1 MLLIC
6 ADTVPQTKLS
16 YLAFRLAAFETF
28 KLIEFA
34 QQTGQEFRDPF
45 GYLTEVPFL
54 REVAP
59 QVQLSLLAETWA
71 KLTSPHQEHGT
82 LIDESVLYAVC
93 ETAAR
98 IMEQIPELFSSFT
111 ETGPVKF
118 LNQPDKQLVRD
129 LRALHLE
136 LANEGDFL
144 LIGQFQDLDP
154 QEASNYKKQFR
165 MSDEY
170 LEPMFEVLS
179 RWKISPEI
187 HTKFAGLFHDEEL
200 AELLPILK
208 LATASVRQVGPDGA
222 TS

>member
-6 ADTVPQTKLS
+6 ADTVPQNKLS

-59 QVQLSLLAETWA
+59 QVQLSLLADTWA
-71 KLTSPHQEHGT
+71 KLTSPHTEHAT
-82 LIDESVLYAVC
+82 LLDESVLYAVC

-98 IMEQIPELFSSFT
+98 MMEQIPELFSSFT

-118 LNQPDKQLVRD
+118 LNLPDKQLIRD
-129 LRALHLE
+129 LRTLHLE
-136 LANEGDFL
+136 LSNEGDFL
-144 LIGQFQDLDP
+144 LISQFQDLDP
-154 QEASNYKKQFR
+154 DEAANYKKQFR
-165 MSDEY
+165 MSEDY
-170 LEPMFEVLS
+170 LEPLFDVLG
-179 RWKISPEI
+179 RWQVSPDIQE
-187 HTKFAGLFHDEEL
+187 KFSGLFNAEEL
-200 AELLPILK
+200 AELTPILK
-208 LATASVRQVGPDGA
+208 LATSGIRQLG
-222 TS
+222 S

>member
-6 ADTVPQTKLS
+6 ADTVPQNKLS

-59 QVQLSLLAETWA
+59 QVQLSLLADTWA
-71 KLTSPHQEHGT
+71 KLTSPHKEHAT
-82 LIDESVLYAVC
+82 LLDESVLYAVC

-98 IMEQIPELFSSFT
+98 MMEQIPELFSSFT

-118 LNQPDKQLVRD
+118 LNLPDKQLIRD
-129 LRALHLE
+129 LRTLHLE
-136 LANEGDFL
+136 LSNEGDFL
-144 LIGQFQDLDP
+144 LISQFQDLDP
-154 QEASNYKKQFR
+154 DEAANYKKQFR
-165 MSDEY
+165 MSEDY
-170 LEPMFEVLS
+170 LEPMFDVLG
-179 RWKISPEI
+179 RWQLSSDIQE
-187 HTKFAGLFHDEEL
+187 KFAGLFNAEEL
-200 AELLPILK
+200 IELTPILK
-208 LATASVRQVGPDGA
+208 LATSGIRQLG
-222 TS
+222 S

>member
-6 ADTVPQTKLS
+6 ADTVPHNKLS

-54 REVAP
+54 RGVAP
-59 QVQLSLLAETWA
+59 QVQLSLLAETWT
-71 KLTSPHQEHGT
+71 KLVSPHQEHAT
-82 LIDESVLYAVC
+82 LLDEGVLYAVC

-98 IMEQIPELFSSFT
+98 IMEQIPELFPSFT

-129 LRALHLE
+129 LRTLHLE
-136 LANEGDFL
+136 LSNEGDFL
-144 LIGQFQDLDP
+144 LISQFQDLDP
-154 QEASNYKKQFR
+154 IEATKYKQQFR
-165 MSDEY
+165 MSEDY
-170 LEPMFEVLS
+170 LEPMFDVLG
-179 RWKISPEI
+179 RWQSSPDI
-187 HTKFAGLFHDEEL
+187 QHKLSGLFNNDEL
-200 AELLPILK
+200 VELLPILK
-208 LATASVRQVGPDGA
+208 LATTGIRQLGA
-222 TS
+222 

>member
-6 ADTVPQTKLS
+6 ADTVPQNKLS

-54 REVAP
+54 REVVP
-59 QVQLSLLAETWA
+59 QVQLSLLATTWS
-71 KLTSPHQEHGT
+71 KLMSPHDEHAT
-82 LIDESVLYAVC
+82 LLDESVLYAVC

-98 IMEQIPELFSSFT
+98 MMEQIPELFPSFT

-129 LRALHLE
+129 LRTLHLE
-136 LANEGDFL
+136 LSNEGDFL
-144 LIGQFQDLDP
+144 LISQFQDLDP
-154 QEASNYKKQFR
+154 DEAVNYKKQFR
-165 MSDEY
+165 MSEDY
-170 LEPMFEVLS
+170 LEPMFEVLG
-179 RWKISPEI
+179 RWQFCPDIQQ
-187 HTKFAGLFHDEEL
+187 KFSGLFNDEEL
-200 AELLPILK
+200 VELMPILR
-208 LATASVRQVGPDGA
+208 LATTGVRQLGP
-222 TS
+222 

>member
-6 ADTVPQTKLS
+6 ADTVPQNKLS

-54 REVAP
+54 RGVAP

-71 KLTSPHQEHGT
+71 KLQSPHDEHAT
-82 LIDESVLYAVC
+82 LLDESVVYAVC

-98 IMEQIPELFSSFT
+98 MMEQIPELFASFT

-118 LNQPDKQLVRD
+118 LSQPDKLLVRE

-136 LANEGDFL
+136 LSNEGDFL
-144 LIGQFQDLDP
+144 LISQFQDLDP
-154 QEASNYKKQFR
+154 QEAANYKKQFR
-165 MSDEY
+165 MSEDY
-170 LEPMFEVLS
+170 LEPMFDVLG
-179 RWKISPEI
+179 RWQVAPDV
-187 HTKFAGLFHDEEL
+187 HGKFAGLFNDDELVEL
-200 AELLPILK
+200 MPILK
-208 LATASVRQVGPDGA
+208 LATSGVRQLG
-222 TS
+222 S

>member
-6 ADTVPQTKLS
+6 ADTVPQTNIS

-71 KLTSPHQEHGT
+71 KLTSAHPEHAT
-82 LIDESVLYAVC
+82 LLDESVVYAVC

-118 LNQPDKQLVRD
+118 LNQPDKKLVRD
-129 LRALHLE
+129 LRTFHLE
-136 LANEGDFL
+136 LSNEGDFL
-144 LIGQFQDLDP
+144 LISQFQDLDP
-154 QEASNYKKQFR
+154 SEAANYKQQFR
-165 MSDEY
+165 MSDDY
-170 LEPMFEVLS
+170 LEPMFEVLG
-179 RWKISPEI
+179 RWQISANI
-187 HTKFAGLFHDEEL
+187 QQNFAGLFNEDELTEL
-200 AELLPILK
+200 MPILK
-208 LATASVRQVGPDGA
+208 LATSAVRQFGN
-222 TS
+222 